1 MRLVTKNLDKHTLY
15 QIAQAYNGDTLE
27 EESNYEVRIDYTK
40 GGQVYGLYLKPQYFN
55 VFEIRLDNDG
65 VNMPGTRIGV
75 SQSAAFGKMIELGLF
90 EIVEKPSEEFN
101 PVELLSAFNVGE
113 KFTWEEFVESNDD
126 AFYELGAQSE
136 SIGNA
141 LDSLI
146 ESGHISSDCHKYNPI
161 YTRLK

>member
-101 PVELLSAFNVGE
+101 PVELLSTFNIGE
-113 KFTWEEFVESNDD
+113 KFTVTEFYNDTLDVDMCGKNHYD
-126 AFYELGAQSE
+126 ALEF
-136 SIGNA
+136 
-141 LDSLI
+141 LI
-146 ESGHISSDCHKYNPI
+146 ERGYISSNGHKYNPI